1 MMEQFGSE
9 EVMNEYNPKFQ
20 KIIELI
26 TKDYSV
32 IVFLKIC
39 VFVLDFQHI
48 FDRVGNQW
56 LLWVGLVVTKSV
68 EIYNMT
74 IWFDGV
80 DFAVAERHL
89 LACAVKLS
97 AKESQPVEIDDS
109 LPFEEE
115 NAFVAPLFMQDQHDR
130 KICFSVLF

>member
-48 FDRVGNQW
+48 FVKI
-56 LLWVGLVVTKSV
+56 LLFVSNVSIKFIKIRNFFMINNNFKSHKL
-68 EIYNMT
+68 IPIIIMT
-74 IWFDGV
+74 
-80 DFAVAERHL
+80 E
-89 LACAVKLS
+89 
-97 AKESQPVEIDDS
+97 
-109 LPFEEE
+109 
-115 NAFVAPLFMQDQHDR
+115 
-130 KICFSVLF
+130 